1 MRWIFMLLV
10 VLNAFYYVWHQ
21 QQAPMQAKEVTPL
34 SLYQDSRRD
43 IQLLS
48 ESKPQERRASTIKDE
63 AKEEVPEQA
72 VCLFLGRFD
81 DEAQAQQV
89 EQRLLS
95 LDIRSQVQVVE
106 SAGSVDYWV
115 YLPPLASRQASLR
128 QLRELQARKIDS
140 YIISQGDLANGISL
154 GIFPRH
160 DSADSVISRLRRAGY
175 EPLLRELPRANRS
188 HWVRI
193 APESRRLVDDSLLER
208 LSLDFNGLQHQ
219 LMPCEGVASV
229 R

>member
-21 QQAPMQAKEVTPL
+21 QQVPMQAKEVAPL

-48 ESKPQERRASTIKDE
+48 ESRPQERRASAPADE
-63 AKEEVPEQA
+63 SPEQA
-72 VCLFLGRFD
+72 VCLFLGTFD
-81 DEAQAQQV
+81 EQAQAEQV

-95 LDIRSQVQVVE
+95 LDIRSQMQVVE
-106 SAGSVDYWV
+106 SAGAVDYWV

-160 DSADSVISRLRRAGY
+160 DSADSVITRLRRAGY

-219 LMPCEGVASV
+219 LMPCEGVASAP
-229 R
+229 